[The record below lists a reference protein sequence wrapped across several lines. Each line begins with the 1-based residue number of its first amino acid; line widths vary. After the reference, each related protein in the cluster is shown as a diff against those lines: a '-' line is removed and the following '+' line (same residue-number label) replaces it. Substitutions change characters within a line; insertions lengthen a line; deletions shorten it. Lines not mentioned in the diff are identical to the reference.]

1 MKMETMDEDNGFC
14 VYRAEG
20 RWMYGHGDEGEWID
34 GDFDVADYP
43 DFTHEELT
51 RLRALR
57 GARMGL
63 DEIANSAA
71 DAYFRMIGGMRG

>member
-1 MKMETMDEDNGFC
+1 MPSRRGGMC
-14 VYRAEG
+14 
-20 RWMYGHGDEGEWID
+20 MYCLVGDGLGWID

-43 DFTHEELT
+43 DFTHEELI

-71 DAYFRMIGGMRG
+71 DAYFRMVGGMRG

>member
-1 MKMETMDEDNGFC
+1 METMDEDSGFC
-14 VYRAEG
+14 AYRAEG
-20 RWMYGHGDEGEWID
+20 KWMFGHGEGEEWID

-43 DFTHEELT
+43 DFTREKLA

-63 DEIANSAA
+63 EDIANSAA
-71 DAYFRMIGGMRG
+71 EAYFRMMGGGEG